1 MNVFWGYHPFEIIKS
16 FAILLTSISKV
27 FFLHAII
34 YLSNITRQK
43 GQRDSFVLCLKS
55 LNLGIMSKISS
66 KILWK
71 ENVKL
76 TMACFIC
83 IWKVQF
89 TGVGGHFRW
98 HWTWTSAVKLLIV
111 DSKVRLTEVL
121 LKMPLHIFFCWKLP
135 KSSRNEKNSLVV
147 FSNVYHFEYKPNSH
161 TIDVHAHCMNRNKV
175 LKQAM
180 FMWLFYFTGFLA
192 AKW

>member
-1 MNVFWGYHPFEIIKS
+1 MNVFWGYHPCEIIKS
-16 FAILLTSISKV
+16 FAILLQFQKF

-34 YLSNITRQK
+34 YLCNITRQK
-43 GQRDSFVLCLKS
+43 GQRHSFVLCLKS

-111 DSKVRLTEVL
+111 DLKVRLTEVL
-121 LKMPLHIFFCWKLP
+121 LQMPL
-135 KSSRNEKNSLVV
+135 
-147 FSNVYHFEYKPNSH
+147 FSF
-161 TIDVHAHCMNRNKV
+161 A
-175 LKQAM
+175 
-180 FMWLFYFTGFLA
+180 
-192 AKW
+192 